1 MAKSAVPYILILDIT
16 GGIYFTKIVKRTR
29 IVKQVVGSGEQDDK
43 EIMKLTYNIKEIL
56 YNST

>member
-1 MAKSAVPYILILDIT
+1 MPYILILDIT